1 MLSGPIH
8 VLERSQRIKLPA
20 TDAFEFFADAR
31 NLERIT
37 PDWLGF
43 EIATPGTVEMRPGA
57 LIDYRLR
64 LRGIPLRW
72 RTRIDVWEPPRRF
85 VDVQLSGPYA
95 LWEHA
100 HTFIPDGSDAVVIA
114 DRVRYAL
121 PLGPVGELAHRLL
134 VRRDLER
141 IFEHRQRAVAQLL
154 GSAAA

>member
-8 VLERSQRIKLPA
+8 VLERSQRIELPA

-85 VDVQLSGPYA
+85 VDLQLRGPYS
-95 LWEHA
+95 LWEHS
-100 HTFIPDGSDAVVIA
+100 HTFIPDGDEAVVIA

-121 PLGPVGELAHRLL
+121 PLGPLGELAHRLL

-141 IFEHRQRAVAQLL
+141 IFEHRRNSVAQLL
-154 GSAAA
+154 AKPSA